1 MPAEIRLSDL
11 TADAIAQ
18 LDGAAEHFVAAIA
31 TEIQTRARDAIHP
44 AQVVAGVLHPSYAY
58 DTGAMKVSVSV
69 VTSLG
74 SDYAANVAEA
84 AALNPAAAFADEI
97 QLSGPQDAAVQVPV
111 DYAGYV
117 EFGGAG
123 PAQPFMTP
131 AVESVAADAESI
143 ARELFG
149 L

>member
-11 TADAIAQ
+11 TADAIGS
-18 LDGAAEHFVAAIA
+18 LEGAAEHFVVAIA
-31 TEIQTRARDAIHP
+31 TEIQSRTRDAIHP
-44 AQVVAGVLHPSYAY
+44 AQIIAGVLHPSYAY
-58 DTGAMKVSVSV
+58 DTGAMKASVSA
-69 VTSLG
+69 VTYLG

-84 AALNPAAAFADEI
+84 AGLNPAATFADEI
-97 QLSGPQDAAVQVPV
+97 QLSGPLDAAVQVPV

-117 EFGGAG
+117 EFGASG

-131 AVESVAADAESI
+131 AVESVAADAENI
-143 ARELFG
+143 VRELFG